1 MRKGKSYVEYLES
14 DWYKM
19 HLDKTKTNKYAKTLP
34 LDIKAKLYQK
44 VKRNKVLD
52 YIKSRGI

>member
-1 MRKGKSYVEYLES
+1 MRKGKSYEQYLES

-19 HLDKTKTNKYAKTLP
+19 HLDKSKANKYGKTLP
-34 LDIKAKLYQK
+34 LEIKAKLYQK
-44 VKRNKVLD
+44 VKRNKILD